1 VLQQELRKEEKQKVQ
16 LQVRFPQPQGSLL
29 SMALEQPVQQ
39 EQVQVQAWSFWVPQ
53 WVLELLQLVE
63 ELERYN

>member
-1 VLQQELRKEEKQKVQ
+1 MLQQELRKEEKRKAQ

-29 SMALEQPVQQ
+29 SMALEQP
-39 EQVQVQAWSFWVPQ
+39 VQVQAWSFWVPQ

>member
-1 VLQQELRKEEKQKVQ
+1 
-16 LQVRFPQPQGSLL
+16 
-29 SMALEQPVQQ
+29 MALEQPVQK
-39 EQVQVQAWSFWVPQ
+39 EQVQVWSFWVPQ